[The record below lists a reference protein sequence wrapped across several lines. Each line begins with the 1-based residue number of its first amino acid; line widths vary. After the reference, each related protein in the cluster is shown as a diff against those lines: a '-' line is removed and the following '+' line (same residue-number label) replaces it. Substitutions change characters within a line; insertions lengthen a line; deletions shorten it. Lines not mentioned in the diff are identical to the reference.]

1 MSLKVEDFKNNEPIG
16 EYVYNNIKKN
26 IINLNIK
33 PGDRISEKEV
43 SEIFNV
49 SRTPVREAFIKL
61 SKEGLLYVVPQKG
74 TYISYIDLET
84 VEEARFMRESLET
97 SVMKLAVI
105 DFPKEYIKK
114 LEDNLCQQIKCIKKK
129 EYDNFL
135 ELDELFH
142 KTIFKGCNKERTWQL
157 IEQINTQYKRIRLL
171 TFIADINWQNVI
183 NQHQEIINAIKEKD
197 ENKIEK
203 IISEHL
209 KKLLV
214 EQIEV
219 KKQFPEYF
227 K

>member
-1 MSLKVEDFKNNEPIG
+1 LNFKVEEFKNNEPIG

-61 SKEGLLYVVPQKG
+61 AKEGLLYVIPQKG
-74 TYISYIDLET
+74 TYVSYIDLDL
-84 VEEARFMRESLET
+84 VEEARFMREGLET
-97 SVMKLAVI
+97 SVMKLAVV
-105 DFPKEYIKK
+105 DFPLEYTKK
-114 LEDNLCQQIKCIKKK
+114 LEDNLSQQVEHIEKK
-129 EYDNFL
+129 EYDKFL

-142 KTIFKGCNKERTWQL
+142 KTIFKGCNKERTWGL

-171 TFIADINWQNVI
+171 TFIADINWRNLI
-183 NQHQEIINAIKEKD
+183 SQHQQIINSIKEKD
-197 ENKIEK
+197 EEKAEK

-219 KKQFPEYF
+219 KKKFPEYF